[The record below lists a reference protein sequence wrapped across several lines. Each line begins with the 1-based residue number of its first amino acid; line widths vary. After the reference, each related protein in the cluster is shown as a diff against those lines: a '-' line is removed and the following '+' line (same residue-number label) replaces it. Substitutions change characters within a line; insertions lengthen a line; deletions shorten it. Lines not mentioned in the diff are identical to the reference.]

1 MSGGLSAGVAI
12 LKASWA
18 SLKMSEEEWMFFWM
32 ASSTVRNLSMS
43 PADGRE
49 TPPVDTR
56 VGGGE
61 QVSKGRLVLP
71 CGVTFSGGE
80 HGGGQLTLLR
90 LQVSQREP
98 ARVPARNDGDAVVR
112 VTHISGAR

>member
-43 PADGRE
+43 PADRRE

-56 VGGGE
+56 VGGGGSRF
-61 QVSKGRLVLP
+61 QKSAWRCRAVLP
-71 CGVTFSGGE
+71 LAAVSMVEASSHCCDSRCPSVNQRGY
-80 HGGGQLTLLR
+80 LLGTM
-90 LQVSQREP
+90 EMP
-98 ARVPARNDGDAVVR
+98 W
-112 VTHISGAR
+112 